1 MFVIGMVKRNTKMLG
16 IIHERSKV
24 NDTSLNEYRSA
35 VFHTKE
41 YNASSISVPEEI
53 NPKVVYSLLKNMKD
67 EVLSPLLYIF
77 FL

>member
-1 MFVIGMVKRNTKMLG
+1 MFVIGMVKKNTKLLG

-35 VFHTKE
+35 VSHTKE
-41 YNASSISVPEEI
+41 YNGSSISVSEEI